1 VALLS
6 FRHAALIVGLSLLA
20 PASAP
25 ASAPNDGKVVSEYEL
40 KAAFLFNFARFVEWP
55 ADAFPNASAPITIGI
70 LGEDPFGSALE
81 GIVANE
87 DVRARRL
94 VVRRFASLED
104 VKPCHMLFVTSKES
118 KRMKDLVARLGSGS
132 TLTVGES
139 NDFTA
144 QAGMIG
150 FETVRNRLRLRI
162 NLGAARAARLT
173 ISSQLLRQ
181 ARIVGSQKAQ

>member
-6 FRHAALIVGLSLLA
+6 LRHAVLALGLSLLA
-20 PASAP
+20 PVSAF
-25 ASAPNDGKVVSEYEL
+25 AANDGKGVGEYEL

-55 ADAFPNASAPITIGI
+55 ADAFPSATSPITIGI
-70 LGEDPFGSALE
+70 LGADPFGATLD

-94 VVRRFASLED
+94 VVRRFATLED
-104 VKPCHMLFVTSKES
+104 VRPCHMLFVTTKES
-118 KRMKDLVARLGSGS
+118 RRMKDLVARLGSGS

-139 NDFTA
+139 GDFTA

-150 FETVRNRLRLRI
+150 FETVHNRLKLRI
-162 NLGAARAARLT
+162 NLAAARAARLT

-181 ARIVGSQKAQ
+181 ARIVGAEKAR